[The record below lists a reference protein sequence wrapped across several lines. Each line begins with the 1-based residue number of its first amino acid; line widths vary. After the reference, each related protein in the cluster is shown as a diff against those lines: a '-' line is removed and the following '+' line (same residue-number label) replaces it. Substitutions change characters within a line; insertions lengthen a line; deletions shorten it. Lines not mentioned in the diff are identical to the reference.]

1 MNVDDALSNL
11 RDKIPYLG
19 ITLSLR
25 PEGIVVNIRNQ
36 RMEQERYVA
45 KTLDEAFDRVKLSAV
60 TARLKGV

>member
-1 MNVDDALSNL
+1 MKADDALSNL

-45 KTLDEAFDRVKLSAV
+45 KTLDDAFDMIKLSAV
-60 TARLKGV
+60 TARLKGA